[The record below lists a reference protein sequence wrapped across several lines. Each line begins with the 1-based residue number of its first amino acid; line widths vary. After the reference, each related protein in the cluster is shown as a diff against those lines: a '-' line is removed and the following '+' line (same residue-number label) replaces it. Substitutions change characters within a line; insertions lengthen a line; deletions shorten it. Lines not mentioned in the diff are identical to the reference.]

1 MGDEPGSRDEENR
14 ASRDRGGR
22 PGVGLDH
29 WRAEFPE
36 TQWTVLVQGN
46 SEAGEFST
54 RAFIEMSGRYWY
66 PLYVYARRQGLS
78 PEDAQDATQGFFEDL
93 VDGDRLRNVR
103 PEKGRLRAYLLGAMK
118 HHLAGIRRHDGALKR
133 GGGQVILSID
143 EELAEQRYQNEPS
156 HAISPET
163 LFDRGWALAVLQQA
177 VDRLEAEF
185 VARGKQE
192 QFQLVL
198 PQLTGEGERGDHRE
212 VAESLGIS
220 ESNVRV
226 MVMRARRRFREVL
239 RELIMET
246 VHRPEDLDDELGH
259 LMAALAEPT

>member
-1 MGDEPGSRDEENR
+1 
-14 ASRDRGGR
+14 
-22 PGVGLDH
+22 
-29 WRAEFPE
+29 
-36 TQWTVLVQGN
+36 QWSVLVKGN
-46 SEAGEFST
+46 PEAGKFST

-93 VDGDRLRNVR
+93 VSGDRLRNVR

-118 HHLAGIRRHDGALKR
+118 HFLAGIRRHDGALKR
-133 GGGQVILSID
+133 GGGQVMLSID

-156 HAISPET
+156 HAISPEK

-177 VDRLEAEF
+177 IDRLEGEF
-185 VARGKQE
+185 DARGKKE

-198 PQLTGEGERGDHRE
+198 PQLTGDSERGDHRE
-212 VAESLGIS
+212 VAERLGVS

-226 MVMRARRRFREVL
+226 MVMRARRQFRELL
-239 RELIMET
+239 RQLIAET
-246 VHRPEDLDDELGH
+246 VNGAEELDDELRY